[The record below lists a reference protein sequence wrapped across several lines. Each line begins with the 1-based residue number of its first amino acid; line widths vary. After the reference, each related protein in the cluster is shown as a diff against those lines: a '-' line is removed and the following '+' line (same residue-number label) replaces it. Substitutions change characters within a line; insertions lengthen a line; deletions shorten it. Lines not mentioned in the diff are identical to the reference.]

1 MEVKWRIPD
10 AYRNGLQEGVISPV
24 YRSSFPLSGKP
35 VRPIRGRDL
44 EPCPPAV
51 LPGLYYPNP
60 REGADLSGKEEPEA
74 GVSVKAFFID
84 PFLVCF
90 VDAYSVRDRRPYHMP
105 AMTMNREKK

>member
-1 MEVKWRIPD
+1 MEAKWRIPD

-35 VRPIRGRDL
+35 VRPIRGR
-44 EPCPPAV
+44 
-51 LPGLYYPNP
+51 PNP

-74 GVSVKAFFID
+74 GVSVKALFKD
-84 PFLVCF
+84 LFLVCF

-105 AMTMNREKK
+105 AMTIKR